1 MGGPRK
7 KSLCHLEL
15 TYGRKQRDGV
25 PWLLPLLSLRLP
37 GHKKTNVFTTHFPP
51 LSSGTPFRGLK
62 PWEPPKSMSLY
73 NPSLYKS
80 ITSGDS
86 FQRWGANR
94 GANQSPH
101 QSHRPILAFLSSL
114 DVRFSLVFIHSWV
127 KPRLSALTGPSNNL
141 RRFLV

>member
-1 MGGPRK
+1 MGEPRK
-7 KSLCHLEL
+7 KSLCHLEW
-15 TYGRKQRDGV
+15 TYGRRRRDGV
-25 PWLLPLLSLRLP
+25 PWLLLLLPLRLP
-37 GHKKTNVFTTHFPP
+37 GHKRTDVTTTHSLP
-51 LSSGTPFRGLK
+51 LSSDTPFRGLK
-62 PWEPPKSMSLY
+62 PWEPPKSVSLY

-94 GANQSPH
+94 GANQSPP

-114 DVRFSLVFIHSWV
+114 GVMFSLGFIHSWV
-127 KPRLSALTGPSNNL
+127 KPRLSALTVPSNNL

>member
-1 MGGPRK
+1 ME
-7 KSLCHLEL
+7 SLGCFFSFLLGFLAIREL
-15 TYGRKQRDGV
+15 MSLPHT
-25 PWLLPLLSLRLP
+25 LLPL
-37 GHKKTNVFTTHFPP
+37 
-51 LSSGTPFRGLK
+51 SSDTPFRGLK
-62 PWEPPKSMSLY
+62 PWEPPKSVSLY

-94 GANQSPH
+94 GANQSPP

-114 DVRFSLVFIHSWV
+114 GVMFSLGFIHSWV
-127 KPRLSALTGPSNNL
+127 KPRLSALTVPSNNL